1 MRLQHIIAAT
11 DFSHRAARAVSRAGM
26 LASEHH
32 ATLDLVHVTTAL
44 PPGELEQICG
54 KTPEELQ
61 REDLSDIHRSMA
73 QQLQTLRERFRV
85 DAEPRLLT
93 GKPYAEIPRLAAE
106 RNADLVVIGAHGEHL
121 FYDLFI
127 GATAEKMVQRMTR
140 PLLIVKQMPRGPY
153 RNLLI
158 PIDFSASSA
167 LALSVATAYFPEATV
182 SVLHAYEV
190 LFERTLISAG
200 VPDAELSQQ
209 RQKVRTEALHRM
221 ATLVHTGRYKP
232 ARVALYA
239 QHGHPATVI
248 RAMTEQLEPDL
259 IMMGKS
265 EQSVLEKLLIGSTTI
280 HVLREL
286 LCDVLIVMPE

>member
-11 DFSHRAARAVSRAGM
+11 DFSQRASRAVSRAGM
-26 LASEHH
+26 LASEYH

-44 PPGELEQICG
+44 PSGELEQICG

-61 REDLSDIHRSMA
+61 QEDRADIHRTMA

-106 RNADLVVIGAHGEHL
+106 RNADLIVIGAHGEHL

-127 GATAEKMVQRMTR
+127 GATAEKMVQRMTQ
-140 PLLIVKQMPRGPY
+140 PLLIVKQTPKSPY

-167 LALSVATAYFPEATV
+167 LALSVATAYFPEAV
-182 SVLHAYEV
+182 VAVLHAYEV
-190 LFERTLISAG
+190 LFERTLIGAG

-232 ARVALYA
+232 ARVALHA
-239 QHGHPATVI
+239 QHGRPDTVI

-259 IMMGKS
+259 IVMGKS
-265 EQSVLEKLLIGSTTI
+265 EQSVLEKLLIGSTTM